1 MCGGAGGGGG
11 GWVGVSIETATVCLT
26 RDEEEESGE
35 KRLSPL
41 QTSIHTQS
49 VQAGWTRQAHSLLTK
64 DLIQFPG
71 EN

>member
-1 MCGGAGGGGG
+1 M
-11 GWVGVSIETATVCLT
+11 GVSIETATVCLT